1 MDDPASAHPF
11 FGHFT
16 PSGPIIST
24 LNRPRNAQDILLAF
38 ASQNQARHIEGIHSV
53 LSAAGLSEVELGI
66 GGIQFIVERVLLANE
81 VETVDC
87 DSEGVPLV

>member
-1 MDDPASAHPF
+1 MSCN
-11 FGHFT
+11 
-16 PSGPIIST
+16 
-24 LNRPRNAQDILLAF
+24 LQDTFLAF
-38 ASQNQARHIEGIHSV
+38 ASQNQGRHIEGIHSV
-53 LSAAGLSEVELGI
+53 LSAAGLSGVELGI